1 MVNLRKILGREKE
14 EEIVDKYEFK
24 KCEIVEAIKS
34 VHKDIEFEEEIKE
47 KYKDLSDDE
56 LDRVQEKL
64 DEKEHD
70 RVAHILFGYA
80 FVLIGI
86 FALMICF
93 YKCLLAL
100 QMTGAFGLFFAL
112 LIAGVVIPT
121 GTVIHGYKLVKKGAQ
136 GTGIKI

>member
-14 EEIVDKYEFK
+14 EEIADKYEFK

-64 DEKEHD
+64 DEKGYG
-70 RVAHILFGYA
+70 RYTLNLFGYIL
-80 FVLIGI
+80 VLAGM
-86 FALMICF
+86 FALINGF
-93 YKCLLAL
+93 FKIL
-100 QMTGAFGLFFAL
+100 FAL
-112 LIAGVVIPT
+112 
-121 GTVIHGYKLVKKGAQ
+121 
-136 GTGIKI
+136 

>member
-14 EEIVDKYEFK
+14 EEIADEYEFK

-64 DEKEHD
+64 DEKGYG
-70 RVAHILFGYA
+70 RYTLNLFGY
-80 FVLIGI
+80 VLGLAGT
-86 FALMICF
+86 FALMNGFFKIMF
-93 YKCLLAL
+93 AL
-100 QMTGAFGLFFAL
+100 QMTSTFGLVFVLFL
-112 LIAGVVIPT
+112 AGIVIPI
-121 GTVIHGYKLVKKGAQ
+121 GIVSYGYKLVKKCTQ
-136 GTGIKI
+136 GTGIKL

>member
-1 MVNLRKILGREKE
+1 MVNLRRILGREKE
-14 EEIVDKYEFK
+14 EEITDIYEFK

-64 DEKEHD
+64 DIKKGK
-70 RVAHILFGYA
+70 RRTLILSGS
-80 FVLIGI
+80 VLVLAGM
-86 FALMICF
+86 FALINVF
-93 YKCLLAL
+93 FKLLLAL
-100 QMTGAFGLFFAL
+100 QMTGDFGLVFAL
-112 LIAGVVIPT
+112 LLAGVVIPT
-121 GTVIHGYKLVKKGAQ
+121 CIVSYGYNLLNKGAE